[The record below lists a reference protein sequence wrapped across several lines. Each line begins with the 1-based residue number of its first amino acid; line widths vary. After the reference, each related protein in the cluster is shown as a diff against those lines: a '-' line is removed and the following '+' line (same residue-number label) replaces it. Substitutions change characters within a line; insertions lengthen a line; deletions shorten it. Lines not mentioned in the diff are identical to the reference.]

1 MGVWRWLVALFQGTR
16 TQSAPEDARYYETQH
31 RQEVDAAAANVGR
44 ATETGL
50 SSGSTAW
57 FAKNVR
63 PPRD

>member
-1 MGVWRWLVALFQGTR
+1 MGLWRWFVALFQGTR

-31 RQEVDAAAANVGR
+31 RQEVDAAAANVAR

-57 FAKNVR
+57 SAKNVR
-63 PPRD
+63 PRD